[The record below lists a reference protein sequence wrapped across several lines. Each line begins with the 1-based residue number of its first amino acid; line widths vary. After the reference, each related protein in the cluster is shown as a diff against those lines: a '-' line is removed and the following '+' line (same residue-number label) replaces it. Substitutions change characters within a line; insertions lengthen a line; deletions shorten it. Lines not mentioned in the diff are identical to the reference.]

1 MLGKA
6 FWSVWRT
13 FWCWQFL
20 TGWGRWLSPI
30 NMILTK
36 VSDCLWQFLFL
47 PEVSVC
53 YGIFSL
59 PPSLSACWYMGSL
72 RFNSFLYGLSFQVK
86 CIEFTLLWTGPL
98 NEVELNWVESKLWVS
113 TSSLCCVSLSL
124 SLSLFPV
131 EISVEGKWTLL
142 SVHSLTIPNTNSS
155 SQHPFLSRTATA
167 LLSLLIG
174 EPKLFMHSHWFS
186 IFPQDT

>member
-1 MLGKA
+1 MEWILICTYQLVTEFHKVLFLALSYSLYILCNIIRKHSEMLGKA

-30 NMILTK
+30 NMILAK

-72 RFNSFLYGLSFQVK
+72 RLNSFLYGLSFQVK

-113 TSSLCCVSLSL
+113 TSSLCHCPSLY
-124 SLSLFPV
+124 F
-131 EISVEGKWTLL
+131 LL
-142 SVHSLTIPNTNSS
+142 
-155 SQHPFLSRTATA
+155 
-167 LLSLLIG
+167 
-174 EPKLFMHSHWFS
+174 K
-186 IFPQDT
+186 